1 MGLGAATGEGRSLEY
16 ACGYA
21 VRHRT
26 SSTARA
32 ISIKAHR
39 ALELLDR
46 AARMRPAERVDVKG
60 RAREHLL
67 RLLLVGQVPIHTDFS
82 TRCPPRQARARRQQR
97 PDARA
102 EKTGAAAS
110 QEPFKIPMFQVTGMS

>member
-1 MGLGAATGEGRSLEY
+1 
-16 ACGYA
+16 
-21 VRHRT
+21 
-26 SSTARA
+26 
-32 ISIKAHR
+32 
-39 ALELLDR
+39 
-46 AARMRPAERVDVKG
+46 MRPAERVDVKG

-82 TRCPPRQARARRQQR
+82 TRCPPRQAGARRQQR

-110 QEPFKIPMFQVTGMS
+110 HGNFKIPMFNYVLWERGIDASRGILVISAFFVTLPVSARWLGFVSRCTSTV